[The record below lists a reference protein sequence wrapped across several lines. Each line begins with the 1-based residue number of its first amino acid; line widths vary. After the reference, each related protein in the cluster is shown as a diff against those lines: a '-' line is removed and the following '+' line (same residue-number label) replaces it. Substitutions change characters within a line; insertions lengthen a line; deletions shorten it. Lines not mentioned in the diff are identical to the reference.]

1 MTLVFRAE
9 LQLQELAVIRSRS
22 LHAVSGVGDPDTL
35 LDAAW
40 LSHDQS
46 KLYGVQG
53 KMPYRVVTQET
64 AEGATTTHTDTATAL
79 A

>member
-22 LHAVSGVGDPDTL
+22 LHAISVVGDPDTL

-46 KLYGVQG
+46 KLYGLVAQSSTNTYSQCSR
-53 KMPYRVVTQET
+53 K
-64 AEGATTTHTDTATAL
+64 DAL
-79 A
+79 